1 MKIILMLKH
10 GMFRDVSGRIHN
22 SLLQHISVTSMLLN
36 RRFLHTLKFSV
47 AAELSTEMR

>member
-10 GMFRDVSGRIHN
+10 GAFRAVSKRIHN

-36 RRFLHTLKFSV
+36 RHSLHTVQLSV
-47 AAELSTEMR
+47 VA